1 MTPFHYAYLEING
14 EIEYFSFQ
22 NAKLEGKSKY
32 IAAKV
37 QLISKGLFGILNSS
51 KKRTKNYNLS
61 MYYDSRLVFVLFLE
75 EFEDTIK
82 TFRK

>member
-32 IAAKV
+32 VAAKKLQCRFGLPSQNEIRNV
-37 QLISKGLFGILNSS
+37 NKYKQILLILLF
-51 KKRTKNYNLS
+51 K
-61 MYYDSRLVFVLFLE
+61 F
-75 EFEDTIK
+75 
-82 TFRK
+82 